1 MGTRDKII
9 IIGLVIVIIA
19 LIGIAIYMFNGQ
31 HQQSTQ
37 IEVMGNGTIEENGT
51 LTVKLSLLN
60 NTGINN
66 KTMNLVVIDKNN
78 KKVLEKTVNTNSEGK
93 ANVDIKNISK
103 GEYVINITFEG
114 DKNYSANTTSKEIKI
129 IEKKANE
136 KTSETTQNTT
146 STQHNEKNTDD
157 LGLSQHK
164 ANNFEYVGTYADG
177 EHYKVRGGGELV
189 MHGDAYEYYDG
200 HGNVVGGLNV

>member
-9 IIGLVIVIIA
+9 IIGLIIVIIA

-31 HQQSTQ
+31 HQKSTQ
-37 IEVMGNGTIEENGT
+37 IEVIGNGTIEENGT

-164 ANNFEYVGTYADG
+164 ANDFEYVGTYADG

>member
-1 MGTRDKII
+1 MEKKDKII

-66 KTMNLVVIDKNN
+66 KTMNVVVIDKNN
-78 KKVLEKTVNTNSEGK
+78 KKVLEKTVNTNSEGE

-136 KTSETTQNTT
+136 KTSETSQNTT

-164 ANNFEYVGTYADG
+164 ANDFEYVGTYADG